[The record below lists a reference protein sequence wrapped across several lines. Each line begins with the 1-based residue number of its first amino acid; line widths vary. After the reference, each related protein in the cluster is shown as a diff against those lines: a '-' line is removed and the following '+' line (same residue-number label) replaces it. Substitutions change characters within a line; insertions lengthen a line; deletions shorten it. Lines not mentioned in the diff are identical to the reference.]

1 MLLKNRKVS
10 TFWSR
15 RLLLAFGLAICTG
28 LISIF
33 TNIQFSSADLG
44 NEPGLPPLKAHPLP
58 PTLAQWKDVTSSGD
72 YFAEVKPT
80 NFGYLVW
87 SEFPVK
93 VYVERSP
100 DPTDTSP
107 SGRRFQQWVDAVLP
121 AVQEWGV
128 YLPLVVVE
136 QREKADIIILRSRP
150 PLRPSFNRDTG
161 TLQVPR
167 ARTAETLYNFYL
179 RKLADAPDVL
189 LHRHTILV
197 SPDPAPASIK
207 AAARHELG
215 HALGIWGH
223 SPLETDVMYFSQV
236 RNPQRISSRDINT
249 LKRVYQQPTR
259 LGWPLP
265 SITEQPQRHEVTKD

>member
-1 MLLKNRKVS
+1 VLLKNRKAS

-28 LISIF
+28 LIIIF

-44 NEPGLPPLKAHPLP
+44 NEPGLPPFKAHPLP
-58 PTLAQWKDVTSSGD
+58 PTLAQWQDVTSSGD
-72 YFAEVKPT
+72 YFSEVKPT

-128 YLPLVVVE
+128 YLPLLVVE
-136 QREKADIIILRSRP
+136 QRENADIIILRSRP

-161 TLQVPR
+161 TLQLPR
-167 ARTAETLYNFYL
+167 ARTAETLYNFYV
-179 RKLADAPDVL
+179 RKVADAPDIL
-189 LHRHTILV
+189 LHRCTILV
-197 SPDPAPASIK
+197 SPDPASASIK
-207 AAARHELG
+207 SAARHELG

-223 SPLETDVMYFSQV
+223 SPIEKDVMYFSQV
-236 RNPQRISSRDINT
+236 RNPPRISSRDINT
-249 LKRVYQQPTR
+249 LKRVYQRPTR
-259 LGWPLP
+259 LGWSLP
-265 SITEQPQRHEVTKD
+265 KITEQPKRQEVTNY